1 MERVEIV
8 LKEEERLLL
17 EEMST
22 SGSCKVRSLQRAQV
36 LLALDRGV
44 LDHQIAEV
52 LNLERTRIWR
62 IRKRY
67 LEKGLEA
74 AVYDQPRP
82 GRPRDYDDKAEA
94 ELVALACSKPP
105 AGQGRWT
112 IALLTEVARRQSKLL
127 KSVSPGTVR
136 QVLKKKGLNLGSSGC
151 GVSGN

>member
-1 MERVEIV
+1 MERVEII
-8 LKEEERLLL
+8 LTEAERLLL
-17 EEMST
+17 EQMST
-22 SGSCKVRSLQRAQV
+22 SGRCNVRTLQRAQV

-44 LDHQIAEV
+44 LDHQIVEV

-67 LEKGLEA
+67 LEQGVKG

-82 GRPRDYDDKAEA
+82 GRPRDYDDKADA
-94 ELVALACSKPP
+94 ELVALACSHPP
-105 AGQGRWT
+105 AGQSRWT

-136 QVLKKKGLNLGSSGC
+136 QILKKNGLSLG
-151 GVSGN
+151 